1 MKFRTLSRLIY
12 LKRAQHR
19 RGHGIHSPFLF
30 RLVTSVIEDRGRLP
44 EYKEF
49 KKLNSTAL
57 HLLEE
62 FSDPLF
68 TKIYDQFNLP
78 LSKSRKL
85 YKKLE
90 LPLRYGK
97 VVFRLIRYF
106 HPKSIINY
114 SPTLGVNLA
123 VMAMADNRTPVFQV
137 INNPEYIPFIEELL
151 KDSATSNIHFLPEHS
166 EPPVP
171 PEFKIFNYPDQPELL
186 RSILRECLT
195 RHGDNDVLIIR
206 GIHESKEMEE
216 IWQEMIDFESV
227 RVSLDVFEIGIVL
240 FRKGL
245 QKENFI
251 HRF

>member
-30 RLVTSVIEDRGRLP
+30 QLITSVIEDRKRLP

-49 KKLNSTAL
+49 KKLNSNAL
-57 HLLEE
+57 HLLDE
-62 FSDPLF
+62 FLYPSF

-78 LSKSRKL
+78 VSKSRKL

-90 LPLRYGK
+90 LPIRYSK
-97 VVFRLIRYF
+97 LVFRLIRYF
-106 HPKSIINY
+106 KPKSIINY
-114 SPTLGVNLA
+114 SPALGVNLA
-123 VMAMADNRTPVFQV
+123 VLAMADNRIPVFQV
-137 INNPEYIPFIEELL
+137 INNPEYLPFIKEIL

-166 EPPVP
+166 EPPDI
-171 PEFKIFNYPDQPELL
+171 PEFIMINYPDQPELS
-186 RSILRECLT
+186 RSVVRKCLT
-195 RHGDNDVLIIR
+195 RHGDNDVVIMR

-227 RVSLDVFEIGIVL
+227 RVSLDVFEIGVVL
-240 FRKGL
+240 FREGL